1 MIRAVRRIFPLHKRT
16 TILPVDFV
24 ARVGATCA
32 ASMAMQR
39 KMNNNDTADGPGTIL
54 ITDDHADTATA
65 LAILLRDAGFDVA
78 LASSVREALDTL
90 DQNPR
95 VHAVISDVRMP
106 DVDGFDF
113 LRVVKQRFPDIPVI
127 LMTGYPY
134 SDNDVIPTGATI
146 LRKPL
151 TMDQLEPLLRRR
163 DR

>member
-1 MIRAVRRIFPLHKRT
+1 
-16 TILPVDFV
+16 
-24 ARVGATCA
+24 
-32 ASMAMQR
+32 
-39 KMNNNDTADGPGTIL
+39 MNNNETVDGPGTIL

-90 DQNPR
+90 DQNPDVR
-95 VHAVISDVRMP
+95 AVISDVRMP